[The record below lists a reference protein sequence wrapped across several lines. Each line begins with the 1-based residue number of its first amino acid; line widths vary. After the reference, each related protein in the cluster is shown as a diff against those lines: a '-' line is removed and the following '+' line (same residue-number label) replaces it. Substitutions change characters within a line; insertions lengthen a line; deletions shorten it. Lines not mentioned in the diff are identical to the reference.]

1 VTGEPGVAAD
11 SAIHAWFMADSTG
24 TNVANTHEA
33 AAAFVRLV
41 IADII
46 PGVGFTIKAFAL
58 VGKFSGDLQARWAV
72 T

>member
-1 VTGEPGVAAD
+1 
-11 SAIHAWFMADSTG
+11 MADSTG
-24 TNVANTHEA
+24 TNAANTHEA